1 MNMMKKS
8 LKILLNPG
16 LCLFVGII
24 VAVIALYCIRRFT
37 SVDPVQTLLDVT
49 GAEQFEEDYDS
60 DEEEPEMYE
69 NDNEEDYEDKDP
81 AEQDPAEKKSG
92 AARVL
97 SALGVSV

>member
-8 LKILLNPG
+8 LKCFLKPS
-16 LCLFVGII
+16 LCLFLGII
-24 VAVIALYCIRRFT
+24 VAVLALYCFRRFT
-37 SVDPVQTLLDVT
+37 SVDPVQSLLDVT

-60 DEEEPEMYE
+60 EEEEPEMYE
-69 NDNEEDYEDKDP
+69 NDEEDYEDKDA

-97 SALGVSV
+97 NALGVGI